1 MFGSLKSHHVLALL
15 GLLILIVALGQV
27 STRKSGYSEAL
38 TQAAHHPAPHPSHQ
52 PAGRPSQAVA
62 VTNAADAGAA
72 APAHPAGQNSDYASV
87 PAGGKPS
94 ASGLP
99 PSCSPHATNKPE
111 DLLPNDQNS
120 EWARLNPRAGGNF
133 GDVSL
138 LKAGFHAGI
147 YTVGGSLRN
156 ANLQVRSEPP
166 NPTSVVSPWMNTTIE
181 PDLMRVPL
189 EIGCGPQ

>member
-1 MFGSLKSHHVLALL
+1 MPQG
-15 GLLILIVALGQV
+15 GQ
-27 STRKSGYSEAL
+27 
-38 TQAAHHPAPHPSHQ
+38 HQ
-52 PAGRPSQAVA
+52 S
-62 VTNAADAGAA
+62 
-72 APAHPAGQNSDYASV
+72 
-87 PAGGKPS
+87 
-94 ASGLP
+94 SGLP
-99 PSCSPHATNKPE
+99 PSCSPHGTNKPE

-147 YTVGGSLRN
+147 DTVGGSLRN